1 MITMLSQNFL
11 HNHNTLV
18 NQPPFCLW
26 KSSSQGDFFSNLIKT
41 LKSGLFSFL
50 YLRQSFEEVIQ
61 NSEFTNVV
69 RIVNGCVLYHFAFL
83 TFLLISQLLLKKDR
97 FGSVVNLKFVKRKS
111 EDFLNFLVFFRST
124 LWLTRAGCSAW
135 STYSVSRKI
144 CLRNVLSRRS
154 LLSSAKLAN
163 WENNVI
169 VKSLEIRKRPKI

>member
-1 MITMLSQNFL
+1 MITLLSQNFL

-26 KSSSQGDFFSNLIKT
+26 KSPGFFTNLIKT
-41 LKSGLFSFL
+41 LTWIWNFEIRAFLF
-50 YLRQSFEEVIQ
+50 LRQSFEEVNQ
-61 NSEFTNVV
+61 NSELTNVV
-69 RIVNGCVLYHFAFL
+69 RIVRGCVLYHFAFL

-124 LWLTRAGCSAW
+124 LWRTRAGPTQFHGKFVYAI
-135 STYSVSRKI
+135 Y
-144 CLRNVLSRRS
+144 
-154 LLSSAKLAN
+154 SAKLAN

-169 VKSLEIRKRPKI
+169 VRGLEIRKRPKI